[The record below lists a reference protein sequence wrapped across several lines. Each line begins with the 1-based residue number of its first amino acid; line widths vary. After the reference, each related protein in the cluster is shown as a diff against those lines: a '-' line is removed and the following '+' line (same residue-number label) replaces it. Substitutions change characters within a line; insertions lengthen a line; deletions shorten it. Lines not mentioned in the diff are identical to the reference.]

1 VEVRRVQRTTRNRR
15 RQAFHGEKRREWTG
29 MARDPLPRVRE
40 KVQWRFDAVSIY
52 CEAPET
58 VNIELFKNAFP
69 VS

>member
-29 MARDPLPRVRE
+29 MARDSLPRVRE
-40 KVQWRFDAVSIY
+40 KRRFDAVSIY
-52 CEAPET
+52 YETPET
-58 VNIELFKNAFP
+58 VNIELFKNTFP